1 MHVNPVYSVPWWW
14 LCTYIKS
21 CIHEIDKCR
30 VRFKSEVSFYS
41 FIGLDKVLVFATPM
55 YIVDCFPPP
64 PLPLYI
70 VNLSPSQKSLDP
82 SRIPDLVTKLLVEL
96 NCMQFCSLYNCQ
108 FVDMDQFQ
116 FSNRFRFKVLNL
128 HNVTP
133 SVTNETTYII
143 PYSNDINQFYIRMY
157 HSLV

>member
-1 MHVNPVYSVPWWW
+1 MHVNPVYSVPWRW
-14 LCTYIKS
+14 LCTYSNLIFMKS
-21 CIHEIDKCR
+21 TSAECDLKVRCHFIPLLDWTTFWSLLLQCIL
-30 VRFKSEVSFYS
+30 ST
-41 FIGLDKVLVFATPM
+41 AA
-55 YIVDCFPPP
+55 PP

-82 SRIPDLVTKLLVEL
+82 SRIPDLVTNRLVEL

-128 HNVTP
+128 QNVTP